1 MILDEYN
8 ITVYTS
14 MVNEN
19 KDLKPQAVLDIFQ
32 YGAVKQSEV
41 YKIDGPSIIDKGII
55 WVLVSVNYEIMK
67 HGTGQGEYVL
77 KTWPR
82 KSSSK
87 IKHLRD
93 YVLYDEKKEIVVKGT
108 SVWCIV
114 DLKTKMPCYRPEIC
128 FPGELLDYGVFENEP
143 KRIRGLEIKN
153 AAKPNYF
160 SILNSYYD
168 SNKHTN
174 NANYGLFIYEGLD
187 KGCKI
192 KSLSLDFVNQTFV
205 GDKVAVYSVKNPAEP
220 QYFVGFV
227 GENTIFKAIVE
238 VE

>member
-32 YGAVKQSEV
+32 YGAVRQSEAF
-41 YKIDGPSIIDKGII
+41 KIDGPSIIDKGVI
-55 WVLVSVNYEIMK
+55 WVLVSVNYEITK
-67 HGTGQGEYVL
+67 YGTGQGEYVL

-82 KSSSK
+82 KSTSK
-87 IKHLRD
+87 IKHYRD
-93 YVLYDEKKEIVVKGT
+93 YVLYDEKRNVVVKGT

-114 DLKTKMPCYRPEIC
+114 DIKTKMPCYRPEIC
-128 FPGELLDYGVFENEP
+128 FPGELLDYGVFETEP
-143 KRIRGLEIKN
+143 RRIRGLDIKN
-153 AAKPNYF
+153 TAEPQYF
-160 SILNSYYD
+160 SILSSYYD

-174 NANYGLFIYEGLD
+174 NANYGMFIYECLN
-187 KGCKI
+187 KGSRI
-192 KSLSLDFVNQTFV
+192 KSLSLDFVNQTFI
-205 GDKVAVYSVKNPAEP
+205 GDKIEVYSSKNTAEP